1 MADRKIFWR
10 QMSNSLKIGILDC
23 TKTIYNEETSEKI
36 PLGGIERC
44 IVSLSR
50 ALHNK
55 KCDVRVFS
63 NVKEPYT
70 FKNITWYPEHL
81 PTDFKSDITIACND
95 SKLLNQYAFN
105 SKHTQFKPYLWH
117 HNPVGLWKTIRKGR
131 LFPIVKWNPVHIL
144 LGAYHTTTCPIFLP
158 HQKNIIIEHGIEDSI
173 LADSYND
180 TLRPPHVAFI
190 SQAYRGLEDIIRI
203 WKHYVFPQNN
213 LAKLFVYSDFQCD
226 DKDALSKFGILIV
239 GRLPRHELIN
249 HLKEKR
255 LVVIPGHK
263 DETFCLSA
271 LESLCLGIPVI
282 TFGFGS
288 LKERVQND
296 FNGFI
301 VNDDKEFAQKIDI
314 LLKDNTIWQEMSKN
328 ALLSRNNASW
338 AEKADIWLSHFESQK
353 HE

>member
-1 MADRKIFWR
+1 MFF
-10 QMSNSLKIGILDC
+10 LKIILQN
-23 TKTIYNEETSEKI
+23 Y
-36 PLGGIERC
+36 LC
-44 IVSLSR
+44 IV
-50 ALHNK
+50 
-55 KCDVRVFS
+55 
-63 NVKEPYT
+63 
-70 FKNITWYPEHL
+70 
-81 PTDFKSDITIACND
+81 
-95 SKLLNQYAFN
+95 
-105 SKHTQFKPYLWH
+105 
-117 HNPVGLWKTIRKGR
+117 
-131 LFPIVKWNPVHIL
+131 
-144 LGAYHTTTCPIFLP
+144 
-158 HQKNIIIEHGIEDSI
+158 
-173 LADSYND
+173 
-180 TLRPPHVAFI
+180 
-190 SQAYRGLEDIIRI
+190 
-203 WKHYVFPQNN
+203 
-213 LAKLFVYSDFQCD
+213 DFQCD